1 VSLLDA
7 GADTVVVFPEET
19 YTDSYGN
26 VQRRP
31 AQTGVQVAGCHVQP
45 MTTQPQP
52 ADGVGQ
58 RVDATWRL
66 ICRDAPLGVW
76 SRVEWQGKSLSVSSG
91 PIRRGYS
98 PATSHVS
105 AVLQE
110 AR

>member
-1 VSLLDA
+1 MSLLGA
-7 GADTVVVFPEET
+7 GPETVTVFPEESF
-19 YTDSYGN
+19 TDSYGN
-26 VQRRP
+26 PQRRP
-31 AQTGVQVAGCHVQP
+31 AQTGVAVAGCHVQP
-45 MTTQPQP
+45 MTVQP
-52 ADGVGQ
+52 AGDGVGQ

-76 SRVEWQGKSLSVSSG
+76 SRVEWQGKSLSVTSG
-91 PIRRGYS
+91 PVRRGYS